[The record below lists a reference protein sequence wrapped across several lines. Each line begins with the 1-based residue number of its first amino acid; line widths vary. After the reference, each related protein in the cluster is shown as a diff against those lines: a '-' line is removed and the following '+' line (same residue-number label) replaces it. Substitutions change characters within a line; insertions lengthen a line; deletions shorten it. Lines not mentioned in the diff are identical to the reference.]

1 MSWSKIPMAL
11 RIAVLATLGNAVMVA
26 VAQPF
31 PSLALA
37 PRFWLIRSGIRY
49 AVTGFAIYGAL
60 ELAGLLRGR
69 AALGAKLAAAGWA
82 STIAIGLVDTV
93 VAMTGSWQDP
103 IGLTMQWIGWVAT
116 LAVGAGLVL
125 AALRRPLVAIAVGV
139 LWLAIERPP
148 MFDIWMWRQLVDH
161 PDAQFWIYIA
171 QLVLQGASVLVL
183 AAIAAGDVPA
193 GFAIRDPQRIRWG
206 HTKIANALW
215 LRMIAIAALPLV
227 TMAVL
232 GGHDGGSFKALGYA
246 MIGAGF
252 INVVSFLAFGLGA
265 LDAARAN
272 EPDQRRAPFYLAAAG
287 SLWCAGVTLY
297 QLPML
302 YQTMFGEHSGFLAE
316 RNEEMAS
323 AFAIVIPLVAAA
335 AIVVWT
341 TGAGGLAFRRERL
354 DLSER
359 AHRTAIWYVVLTAAS
374 LAVSQW
380 LIPEAR
386 SDGSALLLLMLALAC
401 GSVAVVNAASLAG
414 DTAELGNVEQ
424 AVIPTATML

>member
-1 MSWSKIPMAL
+1 
-11 RIAVLATLGNAVMVA
+11 
-26 VAQPF
+26 
-31 PSLALA
+31 
-37 PRFWLIRSGIRY
+37 
-49 AVTGFAIYGAL
+49 
-60 ELAGLLRGR
+60 
-69 AALGAKLAAAGWA
+69 
-82 STIAIGLVDTV
+82 
-93 VAMTGSWQDP
+93 
-103 IGLTMQWIGWVAT
+103 
-116 LAVGAGLVL
+116 
-125 AALRRPLVAIAVGV
+125 
-139 LWLAIERPP
+139 
-148 MFDIWMWRQLVDH
+148 MWRQLVDH